1 MLELKDKVKQKEI
14 ISFNKLVGDPLL
26 WDIWNY
32 ISKILKRS
40 FHEGIKVNNMMEF
53 FLLSMV
59 LSVILATGIIK
70 AVRKDQGKSKLIGNV
85 LTFFYYFEV
94 FKCVSKK
101 KKLKLLSFLL
111 EL

>member
-1 MLELKDKVKQKEI
+1 M
-14 ISFNKLVGDPLL
+14 
-26 WDIWNY
+26 
-32 ISKILKRS
+32 
-40 FHEGIKVNNMMEF
+40 NNMMEF

-59 LSVILATGIIK
+59 LSVILASGIIK
-70 AVRKDQGKSKLIGNV
+70 GVRKDQRKSELGNV

>member
-1 MLELKDKVKQKEI
+1 
-14 ISFNKLVGDPLL
+14 
-26 WDIWNY
+26 
-32 ISKILKRS
+32 
-40 FHEGIKVNNMMEF
+40 MMEF

-59 LSVILATGIIK
+59 LSVILASGIIK
-70 AVRKDQGKSKLIGNV
+70 GVRKDQRKSELGNV
-85 LTFFYYFEV
+85 LTFFYYSEV

>member
-1 MLELKDKVKQKEI
+1 
-14 ISFNKLVGDPLL
+14 
-26 WDIWNY
+26 
-32 ISKILKRS
+32 
-40 FHEGIKVNNMMEF
+40 
-53 FLLSMV
+53 MV
-59 LSVILATGIIK
+59 LSVILASGIIK
-70 AVRKDQGKSKLIGNV
+70 GVRKDQRKSELGNV